1 MTVISDEGVHMLF
14 SGEAFRL
21 EKLPHDILKV
31 IFDIKDQSTNVF
43 NALALKELG
52 EMLEV
57 IKKEKARGLLFT
69 SGKPSGFVFGA
80 DITEFLG
87 HFKKSEEEMK
97 TWIKSINHIFNGYE
111 DLPYPKVA
119 LINGFALGGGCEI
132 TLTMDYRLGNTKAT
146 MGLPETKL
154 GIIPGWGGTV
164 RLPRLIGADHAIE
177 WITGAKHYKASEAM
191 KFGALDGV
199 VDDDKLETAGL
210 LLLEKA
216 IGGEMDWQARVAQ
229 KKTPL
234 KLDKIESMMSFDG
247 SKAFVA
253 GVAGPHYP
261 APVKA
266 VETMQKA
273 SRMNRDEALDVEGET
288 FAWCAKTKTAE
299 CLTQVFLGDQY
310 LKKVSKKITKEA
322 TPIQHGAVLGAG
334 IMGGGIA
341 YQSASTGVGVLMK
354 DIKPEQLELG
364 MNEAS
369 KILLQAVERNKL
381 TPDKMAKVLASITPT
396 LSYSDFNSTQ
406 FVVEAVVENEKVK
419 KAVLADVEK
428 ATPSEAVLASNT
440 STISI
445 TKLAEGLTRPEKF
458 CGMHFF
464 NPVHRMPLVEIIRGA
479 KTSESTIAQA
489 VNYAN
494 QMGKTP
500 IVVNDCAGFLVNRI
514 LFPYFKGFVHL
525 LEDGVDFQRIDKV
538 MEKFGWPMGPAYL
551 LDVVGIDT
559 GVHASKIMA
568 DAFPDRMAYQS
579 KTILEVMYEN
589 KRFGQKNSLGFYE
602 YEMDKKGRPVKKVN
616 PAVYEL
622 IKPVIKQSV
631 EISDDEIV
639 MRMMIPMI
647 TEASRCLEDK
657 IVETPVEVDMGLL
670 LGLGFPPFR
679 AGALK
684 YADTIGMKKLED
696 ESRKYHRIGHMY
708 EFTSLMKSMAQE
720 NKTYY

>member
-1 MTVISDEGVHMLF
+1 MLF
-14 SGEAFRL
+14 NGQAFRL
-21 EKLPHDILKV
+21 ENLPNDILKV
-31 IFDIKDQSTNVF
+31 TFDLKDQSTNVF

-52 EMLEV
+52 EVLEV
-57 IKKEKARGLLFT
+57 IKKQKSRGLLFT

-87 HFKKSEEEMK
+87 HFKKSETEMK
-97 TWIKSINHIFNGYE
+97 TWIKSINDIFSGYE
-111 DLPYPKVA
+111 DLPFPKVA

-132 TLTMDYRLGNTKAT
+132 TLTMDYRLASPKAA

-177 WITGAKHYKASEAM
+177 WITGAKHYKATEAL
-191 KFGALDGV
+191 KFGAIDGIIE
-199 VDDDKLETAGL
+199 DDKLEMAGL
-210 LLLEKA
+210 SLLEKA
-216 IGGEMDWQARVAQ
+216 ISGEMDWKSRVEQ
-229 KKTPL
+229 KKSPI
-234 KLDKIESMMSFDG
+234 KLDKIESAMSFDG

-253 GVAGPHYP
+253 SMAGPNYP

-266 VETMQKA
+266 VETMQKGA
-273 SRMNRDEALDVEGET
+273 RLTRDEAILLEGET
-288 FAWCAKTKTAE
+288 FAVCAKTQTAE
-299 CLTQVFLGDQY
+299 SLTQVFLGDQY
-310 LKKVSKKITKEA
+310 LKKVSKQITKNA
-322 TPIQHGAVLGAG
+322 RPTQHGAVLGAG

-341 YQSASTGVGVLMK
+341 FQSASTGVAVLMK
-354 DIKPEQLELG
+354 DIKTEQLELG

-369 KILLQAVERNKL
+369 KLLLKEVERKKS
-381 TPDKMAKVLASITPT
+381 TPEKMAKVIASITPT
-396 LSYSDFNSTQ
+396 LSYADFGQTQ

-428 ATPSEAVLASNT
+428 ATSPDTVLASNT

-445 TKLAEGLTRPEKF
+445 TKLAEGLTRPDKF

-479 KTSESTIAQA
+479 KTSEDTIAQA

-525 LEDGVDFQRIDKV
+525 IEDGVDFQRIDKV

-559 GVHASKIMA
+559 GVHALKIMA
-568 DAFPDRMAYQS
+568 EAFPDRMAYQN

-602 YEMDKKGRPVKKVN
+602 YEVDKKGKPVKKVN

-622 IKPVIKQSV
+622 IKPTVKK
-631 EISDDEIV
+631 EIEVTDEDIV

-657 IVETPVEVDMGLL
+657 IVNSPVEVYMGLL

-684 YADTIGMKKLED
+684 YADTIGLKNLESISKKFV
-696 ESRKYHRIGHMY
+696 SIGHMY
-708 EFTSLMKSMAQE
+708 EFTPFMKGLAAE

>member
-1 MTVISDEGVHMLF
+1 MLYN
-14 SGEAFRL
+14 GQAFRL
-21 EKLPHDILKV
+21 EALPNEILKV
-31 IFDIKDQSTNVF
+31 VFDLKDQSANVF

-52 EMLEV
+52 EVLEV
-57 IKKEKARGLLFT
+57 IKNQSAKGLLFT

-80 DITEFLG
+80 DVTEFLD
-87 HFKKSEEEMK
+87 HFKKSEDEMK
-97 TWIKSINHIFNGYE
+97 SWITGINKVFSGYE
-111 DLPYPKVA
+111 DLPFPKVA
-119 LINGFALGGGCEI
+119 LVNGFALGGGCEI
-132 TLTMDYRLGNTKAT
+132 ALTMDYRLGTPKAAI
-146 MGLPETKL
+146 GLPETKL

-177 WITGAKHYKASEAM
+177 WITSAKHYKAEEAI
-191 KFGALDGV
+191 KFGAIDGIIEEG
-199 VDDDKLETAGL
+199 KLEEAGL
-210 LLLEKA
+210 KLLEKC
-216 IGGEMDWQARVAQ
+216 IKGELDWKARVEQ
-229 KKTPL
+229 KKSPL
-234 KLDKIESMMSFDG
+234 KLDKIESAMSFDG

-253 GVAGPHYP
+253 AIAGPNYP

-273 SRMNRDEALDVEGET
+273 ARLNRDEAISLEGET
-288 FAWCAKTKTAE
+288 FAFCAKTRTAE
-299 CLTQVFLGDQY
+299 CLVQVFLGDQY
-310 LKKVSKKITKEA
+310 LKKVSKTVTKNA
-322 TPIQHGAVLGAG
+322 KPTQHASVLGAG

-341 YQSASTGVGVLMK
+341 YQSASMGVPVLMK
-354 DIKPEQLELG
+354 DIKTEQLDLG

-369 KILLQAVERNKL
+369 KLLNKEVERKKM
-381 TPDKMAKVLASITPT
+381 TTEKMAKVISQITPT
-396 LSYSDFNSTQ
+396 LSYSDFSHTQ
-406 FVVEAVVENEKVK
+406 FVVEAVVENEKIK
-419 KAVLADVEK
+419 KSVLAEVEK
-428 ATPSEAVLASNT
+428 STSPDTVLASNT

-445 TKLAEGLTRPEKF
+445 TRLAEGLARPEKF

-479 KTSESTIAQA
+479 KTSEETIAQA

-525 LEDGVDFQRIDKV
+525 IEDGVDFQRIDKV

-559 GVHASKIMA
+559 GVHAAKIMA
-568 DAFPDRMAYQS
+568 DAFPDRMSYS
-579 KTILEVMYEN
+579 TKTILDVMYEN
-589 KRFGQKNSLGFYE
+589 KRFGQKNGLGFFE
-602 YEMDKKGRPVKKVN
+602 YEVDKKGKPVKKVN
-616 PAVYEL
+616 PSVYEL
-622 IKPVIKQSV
+622 IKPVVKN
-631 EISDDEIV
+631 EITVTDEDII

-657 IVETPVEVDMGLL
+657 IVATPVEVDMGLL

-684 YADTIGMKKLED
+684 YADSIGMKNLED
-696 ESRKYHRIGHMY
+696 ISKKFHSIGHMY
-708 EFTSLMKSMAQE
+708 EFTSFMKGMAAE

>member
-1 MTVISDEGVHMLF
+1 MLF
-14 SGEAFRL
+14 NGQAFRL
-21 EKLPHDILKV
+21 ETLPNDILKV
-31 IFDIKDQSTNVF
+31 VFDLKDQSTNVF

-57 IKKEKARGLLFT
+57 IKKQKARGLLFT
-69 SGKPSGFVFGA
+69 SGKASGFVFGA
-80 DITEFLG
+80 DVTEFLG
-87 HFKKSEEEMK
+87 HFKKTEDEMK
-97 TWIKSINHIFNGYE
+97 TWIASINKIFNGYE
-111 DLPYPKVA
+111 DLPYPKVC

-132 TLTMDYRLGNTKAT
+132 TLTMDYRLASPKAA

-164 RLPRLIGADHAIE
+164 RLPRLVGADHAIE
-177 WITGAKHYKASEAM
+177 WITGAKHYKAEEAL
-191 KFGALDGV
+191 KFGAIDGIIE
-199 VDDDKLETAGL
+199 DARLEEAGIKLI
-210 LLLEKA
+210 EKA
-216 IGGEMDWQARVAQ
+216 VAGEMDWQARVAQ
-229 KKTPL
+229 KKSPL
-234 KLDKIESMMSFDG
+234 KLDKIESAMSFDG

-253 GVAGPHYP
+253 AMAGPNYP

-273 SRMNRDEALDVEGET
+273 ARMNRDEALVLEGET
-288 FAWCAKTKTAE
+288 FATCAKTKTAE

-310 LKKVSKKITKEA
+310 LKKVSKSVTKNA
-322 TPIQHGAVLGAG
+322 KPTQMGAVLGAG

-341 YQSASTGVGVLMK
+341 YQSASTGVPVLMK
-354 DIKPEQLELG
+354 DIKHEQLDLG
-364 MNEAS
+364 MNEAG
-369 KILLQAVERNKL
+369 KLLLKEVERKKM
-381 TPDKMAKVLASITPT
+381 TPEKMAKVIAQITPT
-396 LSYSDFNSTQ
+396 LSYADFGATQ
-406 FVVEAVVENEKVK
+406 FVVEAVVENEKIK
-419 KAVLADVEK
+419 KSVLADVEK
-428 ATPSEAVLASNT
+428 ATSPETVLASNT

-445 TKLAEGLTRPEKF
+445 TKLAEGLARPDKF

-479 KTSESTIAQA
+479 KSSEETIAQA
-489 VNYAN
+489 VNYAV

-514 LFPYFKGFVHL
+514 LFPYFKGFAHL
-525 LEDGVDFQRIDKV
+525 IEDGVDFQRIDKV

-559 GVHASKIMA
+559 GVHAAKIMA
-568 DAFPDRMAYQS
+568 DAFPDRMAYTS
-579 KTILEVMYEN
+579 KTIMEVMYEN

-602 YEMDKKGRPVKKVN
+602 YEIDKKGKPVKKVN

-622 IKPVIKQSV
+622 IKTSVKKQIDV
-631 EISDDEIV
+631 TDEEIV

-647 TEASRCLEDK
+647 VESSRCLEDK
-657 IVETPVEVDMGLL
+657 IVNTPVEVDMGLL

-684 YADTIGMKKLED
+684 YADTIGLKKLEE
-696 ESRKYHRIGHMY
+696 ESKKYQSIGHMY
-708 EFTSLMKSMAQE
+708 DFTPFMKGLAAE

>member
-1 MTVISDEGVHMLF
+1 MSY
-14 SGEAFRL
+14 SGQAFRL
-21 EKLPHDILKV
+21 EKLPNDILKV
-31 IFDIKDQSTNVF
+31 VFDIKDQSTNVF
-43 NALALKELG
+43 NAVSLKELG
-52 EMLEV
+52 DMLEE
-57 IKKEKARGLLFT
+57 IKKETSTKGLLFT

-80 DITEFLG
+80 DVTEFLD
-87 HFKKSEEEMK
+87 HFKKTEEQMK
-97 TWIKSINHIFNGYE
+97 TWIAGINKVFNGYE

-132 TLTMDYRLGNTKAT
+132 ALTMDFRLATPKAQ

-164 RLPRLIGADHAIE
+164 RLPRIIGADHAIE
-177 WITGAKHYKASEAM
+177 WITGAKYYKADEAL
-191 KFGALDGV
+191 KFGAIDGI
-199 VDDDKLETAGL
+199 VDDAN
-210 LLLEKA
+210 LEKA
-216 IGGEMDWQARVAQ
+216 GLKIIERALAGELDWKGRVLE
-229 KKTPL
+229 KKSPM
-234 KLDKIESMMSFDG
+234 KLDKIESAMTFDG
-247 SKAFVA
+247 SKGFVA
-253 GVAGPHYP
+253 AVAGPNYP
-261 APVKA
+261 APVRA
-266 VETMQKA
+266 IEVMQKG
-273 SRMNRDEALDVEGET
+273 SRLDRDAALIFEHEG
-288 FAWCAKTKTAE
+288 FAAMGQTKTAE

-310 LKKVSKKITKEA
+310 LKKVSKKMTKD
-322 TPIQHGAVLGAG
+322 TKPTQTGAVLGAG

-341 YQSASTGVGVLMK
+341 YQSASMGVPVLMK
-354 DIKPEQLELG
+354 DIKHEQLDLG
-364 MNEAS
+364 MNEAT
-369 KILLQAVERNKL
+369 KLLNKEVERKKM
-381 TPDKMAKVLASITPT
+381 TPERMGKVISQITPT
-396 LSYSDFNSTQ
+396 LSYADFGATN

-419 KAVLADVEK
+419 KSVLQDVEK
-428 ATPSEAVLASNT
+428 AVSPDTVLASNT

-445 TKLAEGLTRPEKF
+445 TKLAEGLARPEKF

-479 KTSESTIAQA
+479 KSSPETIATA

-525 LEDGVDFQRIDKV
+525 IEDGVDFQKIDKV

-568 DAFPDRMAYQS
+568 EAFPDRMAYKS
-579 KTILEVMYEN
+579 KNILETMYEN
-589 KRFGQKNSLGFYE
+589 KRFGQKNNLGFYE
-602 YEMDKKGRPVKKVN
+602 YEMDKKGKPVKKVN

-622 IKPVIKQSV
+622 IKPMIKRTIEV
-631 EISDDEIV
+631 TDEQIIE
-639 MRMMIPMI
+639 RMMIPMI
-647 TEASRCLEDK
+647 IESSRCLEDK
-657 IVETPVEVDMGLL
+657 IVESPVEVDMGLL

-684 YADTIGMKKLED
+684 YADTIGLKKLE
-696 ESRKYHRIGHMY
+696 EASKKYHEIGAMY
-708 EFTSLMKSMAQE
+708 DFTPFMKGLAAE